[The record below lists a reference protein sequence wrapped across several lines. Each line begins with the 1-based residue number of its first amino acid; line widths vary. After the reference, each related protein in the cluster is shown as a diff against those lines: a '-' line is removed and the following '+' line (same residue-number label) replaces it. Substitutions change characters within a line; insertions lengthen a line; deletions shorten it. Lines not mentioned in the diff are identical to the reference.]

1 MMNPIKVLF
10 LASNPKK
17 TQPLALDRETS
28 EITQKIW
35 ASEYRDILELK
46 TAWAVRPDDL
56 LQTLNEHQPHIVHFS
71 GHGTSSGEIILLDS
85 NGEPKPVNTAAIK
98 ALFATLKDNI
108 RVVLLNAC
116 YSKVQA
122 EAITEVIDCVIG
134 MNTKI
139 GDEAAIRFSA
149 SFYRAIGFGRSV
161 QDAFEQ
167 ARVALMLE
175 GISEEDTPEL
185 LHREPVNPKEIIL
198 VADSS
203 NSEAENQ
210 PENTTAT
217 TKIEQTGN
225 VNQTAGDNAK
235 PIGNMGSAGDITF

>member
-1 MMNPIKVLF
+1 MNPIKVLF
-10 LASNPKK
+10 LASNPKE
-17 TQPLALDRETS
+17 TQPLALDTEAR
-28 EITQKIW
+28 EITQKIR

-71 GHGTSSGEIILLDS
+71 GHGTQEGEIILLNS

-98 ALFATLKDNI
+98 ALFSALKDNI

-116 YSKVQA
+116 YSKIQA
-122 EAITEVIDCVIG
+122 EAITEIIDCVIG
-134 MNTKI
+134 MNTTI
-139 GDEAAIRFSA
+139 GDEAAIIFAA
-149 SFYRAIGFGRSV
+149 SFYRAVGFGRSV

-167 ARVALMLE
+167 ARAALMLE

-185 LHREPVNPKEIIL
+185 LHREQVNPKEITLITN
-198 VADSS
+198 SP
-203 NSEAENQ
+203 NSETETKPGN
-210 PENTTAT
+210 AT
-217 TKIEQTGN
+217 RTNIEQPGS

-235 PIGNMGSAGDITF
+235 QIGNIGSARDITF